1 MEANLEASKWI
12 KKKPTPKNL
21 NLSMTIFSVAC
32 DKQNELSDETAI

>member
-12 KKKPTPKNL
+12 KKNKKTKNL